1 MKKLFT
7 VGLSVVVG
15 LCMSIT
21 ALAESSG
28 RQLEEVV
35 VTAERQ
41 EASISDTSISISAFT
56 SEQIAE
62 FGLRDQADLQNL
74 VPATVILP
82 YDAAIRGV
90 GRNFRSLG
98 GDPGIST
105 YINGVYSEDLYTATI
120 QSFWDIDRVEILR
133 GPQGT
138 LYGRNAIGGAM
149 NFIHKRP
156 TQEFEASF
164 KTVVG
169 NHDMVDFYGAISGP
183 LIEDTLAGRFTWTN
197 RERDGYVKD
206 LGGGPDLDSRGE
218 ENYAVQLNWTPR
230 DDLEFNIRTNKI
242 TVHRVMGG
250 GDGGGA
256 IVFFGENADGS
267 RNYTRLVNGYRRV
280 DPAQTDPRATNYLDP
295 SMEVFNFTNPS
306 TGEVVPGQYRRA
318 GVDVGNV
325 TNGQSNAFNRIAE
338 GFGETASPWECV
350 FIDKDS
356 IDGDDLCAFTNGHN
370 LEDFEQTG
378 MQFDVNWDI
387 SDTLSMKYIFGTSRY
402 SYERITDDDS
412 SRSTVRDN
420 EFYVNHEMQHDSHE
434 IQAFYDINDNIS
446 VTSGVFWYIAKIDQR
461 GDFFDT
467 TQDGNSLYA
476 VDASNDPFH
485 FGSVFPDAPTV
496 GLFSARNCR
505 DAIRLTGSCTQWN
518 GAVLTEELPEGTS
531 YVEVGPWS
539 GDDGNGWSPRI
550 KHGPETAETYL
561 EYGTRSKRRAWAA
574 YTQGVWDIN
583 DEFTL
588 TLGLR
593 YAEDDF
599 RGQENLVIPTII
611 DAFTQATQG
620 IFSSAALGIG
630 DSTLDGWANFNIL
643 RGAIDAETLQPTGVV
658 DPWVDG
664 FASYV
669 SVHRNMERVDEKT
682 TLRINLDWT
691 PNDRDLWYFSAT
703 SGYRSGGFNLVFFS
717 ATHTYDPEELIAYEI
732 GYKGQFLNDTLQVFA
747 STYLYDYE
755 NIHTFGSEVSPA
767 TGGTTTS
774 VLEAPGAEIYGFEA
788 EILWLAT
795 DSITV
800 GGNVSFTPSE
810 YTETLLIQ
818 DAADP
823 RFPDDLIPNQD
834 TNLDIKGNRV
844 LQVPD
849 YKGSAFVTWDKPMGD
864 RGDFSLTFSASW
876 ISEVY
881 FSQFETDLDRAPAY
895 ERYDLR
901 GTWMSP
907 NKNWIV
913 TGFVHN
919 LLDEVGIR
927 QIEPHGSTDGYRRT
941 GQVTEPQLYGLEVTW
956 NLN

>member
-1 MKKLFT
+1 MKKLFSF
-7 VGLSVVVG
+7 GLAVVCAFG
-15 LCMSIT
+15 FAST
-21 ALAESSG
+21 AFAES

-56 SEQIAE
+56 SEQIE
-62 FGLRDQADLQNL
+62 DFGLRDQADLQNL

-105 YINGVYSEDLYTATI
+105 YINSVYSEDLYTATI

-164 KTVVG
+164 KTVIG

-197 RERDGYVKD
+197 RERDGYIED

-242 TVHRVMGG
+242 SVHRVMAG

-256 IVFFGENADGS
+256 IVFAGENMDGS
-267 RNYTRLVNGYRRV
+267 RNYDRLVNGYRRV
-280 DPAQTDPRATNYLDP
+280 DPNQTDPRAPDYLVPEWD
-295 SMEVFNFTNPS
+295 VFQFTNPT

-318 GVDVGNV
+318 GVDVGV
-325 TNGQSNAFNRIAE
+325 RDNGQSNSFNRLNHA
-338 GFGETASPWECV
+338 FGDTLDPYECV
-350 FIDKDS
+350 FLDKDN
-356 IDGDDLCAFTNGHN
+356 IDGDDLCAQTNGHN

-378 MQFDVNWDI
+378 MQFEANWDI

-412 SRSTVRDN
+412 SRSQARDLA
-420 EFYVNHEMQHDSHE
+420 FYVNHEMQHDSHE

-461 GDFFDT
+461 GDFYDT

-476 VDASNDPFH
+476 YDAAANDPFH
-485 FGSVFPDAPTV
+485 V
-496 GLFSARNCR
+496 GLAGFPQQPSLFTARDCR
-505 DAIRLTGSCTQWN
+505 NALRAGQGCFDFVAGP
-518 GAVLTEELPEGTS
+518 LTEELPEGGT
-531 YVEVGPWS
+531 YVQLGQWN
-539 GDDGNGWSPRI
+539 GDPTATTQI
-550 KHGPETAETYL
+550 KHGPLTQETYL
-561 EYGTRSKRRAWAA
+561 EYGTRSKRRAYAA

-599 RGQENLVIPTII
+599 SGEENLLIPTNISAFNPII
-611 DAFTQATQG
+611 EGNFN
-620 IFSSAALGIG
+620 SAALGLG
-630 DSTLDGWANFNIL
+630 DSTLDGWANFNII
-643 RGAIDAETLQPTGVV
+643 RGALDPVTLAPTGAV

-664 FASYV
+664 LPAYV
-669 SVHRNMERVDEKT
+669 SVHRNLDRVDTKT
-682 TLRINLDWT
+682 TFRINLDWT
-691 PNDRDLWYFSAT
+691 PNERDLWYFSAT

-717 ATHTYDPEELIAYEI
+717 TTFTYDPEELIAYEI
-732 GYKGQFLNDTLQVFA
+732 GYKGQFFNDTLQVFA

-755 NIHTFGSEVSPA
+755 NIHTFGSEVSQA
-767 TGGTTTS
+767 TGGTTSS
-774 VLEAPGAEIYGFEA
+774 VLEAPGAEIYGLEG

-800 GGNVSFTPSE
+800 GGNFSYTPSE
-810 YTETLLIQ
+810 YTKSLFIQ
-818 DAADP
+818 DANDP

-834 TNLDIKGNRV
+834 TALDIKGNRV
-844 LQVPD
+844 LQVPE
-849 YKGSAFVTWDKPMGD
+849 YKGSAFVTWDKPLGD
-864 RGDFSLTFSASW
+864 RGDLSLTFSASW

-881 FSQFETDLDRAPAY
+881 FSQFETDLDEAPAY

-907 NKNWIV
+907 DKNWVV

-919 LLDEVGIR
+919 LLDEIGIR
-927 QIEPHGSTDGYRRT
+927 QIEGHGADDGYRRT
-941 GQVTEPQLYGLEVTW
+941 GQVTEPRLYGVEVTW